1 MSLGRHTYLFACV
14 AALAFATPAAADAP
28 AGWSLQEAL
37 GNPDDFHI
45 SGTARAR
52 YEAIG
57 GQFRPGLVDH
67 DDIFVLR
74 TTLLAEYRPGPV
86 RVGVEVADS
95 RAYSTRSDGYV
106 TTSEVN
112 ALEPIQAYLAFDLG
126 DALGRGS
133 KASLTAGRFTL
144 ALGSGRLVTRNN
156 FRNTINAFTGFK
168 ANLSGGTSGEE
179 LTLFYTLP
187 LQRLPDD
194 KASLL
199 DNDVTLDR
207 ESFDLALWGAHL
219 ALPVRA
225 LGATAESYV
234 YALDEQDTPRAATRD
249 RRLYTPGLRISR
261 KPKAGRIDFDLE
273 AALQFGTVSASTA
286 PGAQRQDVF
295 AGVAHAEIGYRFAGP
310 WAPRLS
316 AVYDFASG
324 DRAGGKQTR
333 FDPLYGSRRSDFG
346 NTSMFGALSRAN
358 LSSAGVRAEAQPPQ
372 GPKLAL
378 LYRLS
383 WLDSA
388 TDSFAGTGVRDA
400 DGDAGRFAGHLL
412 DLRVTQD
419 LVADVVTL
427 EAGGTLLLNG
437 RFLDEAGNANG
448 NGDTRY
454 GFVQLTTKF

>member
-1 MSLGRHTYLFACV
+1 MSVERHSHLFACL
-14 AALAFATPAAADAP
+14 AALTFATPAAADTP
-28 AGWSLQEAL
+28 SGWSLQEAL
-37 GNPDDFHI
+37 GDPDDFHI
-45 SGTARAR
+45 SVTARAR

-57 GQFRPGLVDH
+57 GQFRPGLIDN
-67 DDIFVLR
+67 DDIVLLR
-74 TTLLAEYRPGPV
+74 TLLLAEYRPGPV
-86 RVGVEVADS
+86 RVGVEISDS
-95 RAYSTRSDGYV
+95 RVYSARSDGFL

-112 ALEPIQAYLAFDLG
+112 AFEPIQAYVAFDLG
-126 DALGRGS
+126 DALGRDS
-133 KASLTAGRFTL
+133 KTSLTAGRFTL
-144 ALGSGRLVTRNN
+144 TVGSSRLVTRNN

-168 ANLSGGTSGEE
+168 ATRSHKASGQE

-187 LQRLPDD
+187 LQRLPED

-207 ESFDLALWGAHL
+207 ESFDLALWGAHM
-219 ALPVRA
+219 AVPVRA
-225 LGATAESYV
+225 LDATAESYV
-234 YALDEQDTPRAATRD
+234 YGLDEQDMPRTATRD
-249 RRLYTPGLRISR
+249 RRLYTPGLRLSR
-261 KPKAGRIDFDLE
+261 KPKAGRLDFDLE

-286 PGAQRQDVF
+286 PGAPQQDVF
-295 AGVAHAEIGYRFAGP
+295 AGVAHAEIGYRFTGP

-316 AVYDFASG
+316 ALYDFASG
-324 DRAGGKQTR
+324 DRPGGKQTR
-333 FDPLYGSRRSDFG
+333 FDPLYGSRRADFG

-372 GPKLAL
+372 GPRLAL

-388 TDSFAGTGVRDA
+388 TDSFAGTGVRDS
-400 DGDAGRFAGHLL
+400 DGDAGHFAGHLL

-448 NGDTRY
+448 NGDTHY